1 MENYKFS
8 SYNKPRELLLPHP
21 SKTKITNHKKGIK
34 FRIISSAT
42 KNGLQYN
49 SSLPNIHKASI
60 TDNDDRKDLIERLQ
74 SKIKYLSDEIKSKN
88 GKIDEM
94 NKFINSIKQNN
105 DLSAAFL
112 IKSQE
117 QMIIT
122 LTEQNNL
129 LRKEIKENNY
139 KYAQK
144 TNELLSTIAHLKDKK
159 IPLSNDKNI
168 LTYHLI
174 ESFSL
179 ISSNE
184 HSLLHLP
191 LKFVSDDEVNINK
204 YILSLYLKS
213 SNTTRLFD
221 YLSKENFSFDD
232 FIDLIYKT
240 ISKYHWK
247 TSQDHFNLTRLI
259 VELSNNRGELSKEI
273 LRRNIQA
280 MLLQSISSATPSFS
294 ISTQKIDNIIT
305 AVNAYDI
312 FHTNLISVSS
322 LKNILSREE
331 IDEDIILYL
340 VSTIKEKTLNED
352 ESIFAI
358 RIDEI
363 ESLLSHSE
371 IHEEVIQNFVN
382 SIFKTAINDN

>member
-1 MENYKFS
+1 M
-8 SYNKPRELLLPHP
+8 
-21 SKTKITNHKKGIK
+21 
-34 FRIISSAT
+34 
-42 KNGLQYN
+42 
-49 SSLPNIHKASI
+49 PNIHKATI
-60 TDNDDRKDLIERLQ
+60 TDTDDRKDLIERLQ
-74 SKIKYLSDEIKSKN
+74 SKIKFLSDEIKNKN

-94 NKFINSIKQNN
+94 NKFISSIKQNN

-144 TNELLSTIAHLKDKK
+144 TNELLSTISQLKGKK
-159 IPLSNDKNI
+159 IPFSNENTI
-168 LTYHLI
+168 FSYHHI

-179 ISSNE
+179 LSLNE
-184 HSLLHLP
+184 HNIIHLP
-191 LKFVSDDEVNINK
+191 HKFISDEEVNMNK
-204 YILSLYLKS
+204 YILSLYLKE
-213 SNTTRLFD
+213 SNTTSLFE
-221 YLSKENFSFDD
+221 YLSKETFSYDE

-247 TSQDHFNLTRLI
+247 TSQDHFDLTRLI
-259 VELSNNRGELSKEI
+259 VELSNNKGQLSKEI
-273 LRRNIQA
+273 LISNIQS
-280 MLLQSISSATPSFS
+280 MLTQSIASSTPTLT

-305 AVNAYDI
+305 SVNAYDI

-331 IDEDIILYL
+331 IDEEIIFYL
-340 VSTIKEKTLNED
+340 ISTIKEKTLNED

-358 RIDEI
+358 KIDEI